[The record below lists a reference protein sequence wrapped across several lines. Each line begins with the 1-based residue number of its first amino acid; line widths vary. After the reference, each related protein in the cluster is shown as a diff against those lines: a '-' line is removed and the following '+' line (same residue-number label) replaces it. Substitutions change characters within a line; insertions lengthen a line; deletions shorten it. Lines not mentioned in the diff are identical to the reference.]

1 MDTVTYLNRFER
13 DLRIRHLSA
22 RTVKH
27 YCNYLKLFL
36 EYFKLHAPEN
46 LSVDDIKSYL
56 MSLIAQ
62 HYSVSYLKGTLGALK
77 NFYTYTL
84 GLKWNST
91 GIPMPRQGKQLP
103 VVLSQEEI
111 CKMIYITKNIKH
123 RAIISML
130 YTSGLRISEFLN
142 LMPVNI
148 ESNRMQIK
156 VCAGKGNKDRFTV
169 LSNFTLELLR
179 EYWVQ
184 YRPEKWLFEGLKAGK
199 KYSATSVRKII
210 KRAAEKAGIKKTVSV
225 HTLRHSFATHLLE
238 NGIDIVLI
246 KNLLGH
252 TSIKTTMIYLQIRKI
267 PEINFS
273 HPFDKFLNI
282 QNDDSRTI

>member
-1 MDTVTYLNRFER
+1 MDTVTYLKRFER
-13 DLRIRHLSA
+13 DMRIRHLSP
-22 RTVKH
+22 RTIIT
-27 YCNYLKLFL
+27 YLNYLNFYLT
-36 EYFKLHAPEN
+36 YFKNQTPED
-46 LSVDDIKSYL
+46 LSTEDIKTFL
-56 MSLIAQ
+56 MSLIARK
-62 HYSVSYLKGTLGALK
+62 YSVSYLKGMLGSLK

-84 GLKWNST
+84 GLEWNTT
-91 GIPMPRQGKQLP
+91 GIPMPRQSKKLP

-111 CKMIYITKNIKH
+111 CKMIFGTKNIKH
-123 RAIISML
+123 RAIISTL

-142 LMPVNI
+142 LMPVDI

-156 VCAGKGNKDRFTV
+156 VRAGKGNKDRFTI

-179 EYWVQ
+179 EYWKQ

-199 KYSATSVRKII
+199 KYSKTSVRKIV
-210 KRAAEKAGIKKTVSV
+210 KRAAEKAGVKKTVSV

-238 NGIDIVLI
+238 NGVDIVLI

-267 PEINFS
+267 PELNFT
-273 HPFDKFLNI
+273 HPFDTFLNT
-282 QNDDSRTI
+282 QNDD